1 MIERPQV
8 DTLLDLFAET
18 GLLQFG
24 DFDAGDGRRRPFLTR
39 FELLASYPDVLTACV
54 DAAEARVRAG
64 AYVRLLCDVAALPF
78 GVALALRTGIP
89 LVYSRGIGQPP
100 VDDLVGAY
108 DIGHKTLL
116 VTTVLEGDLLALP
129 WVHGARRVGLE
140 TAGVL
145 TILDA
150 RGGAAGGDVDAAAL
164 VHLTQAVDA
173 YAAQGRLPVGQ
184 AAAVRAWL
192 GLQSTP

>member
-1 MIERPQV
+1 MPERTQV
-8 DTLLDLFAET
+8 DTLLDLFAEA

-24 DFDAGDGRRRPFLTR
+24 DFDAGGGRRRPFLTR
-39 FELLASYPDVLTACV
+39 FELLASYPDVLAACV

-64 AYVRLLCDVAALPF
+64 AYVRLLCDVDALPF
-78 GVALALRTGIP
+78 AVALALRTGIP
-89 LVYSRGIGQPP
+89 LVYSRGVGQPP

-116 VTTVLEGDLLALP
+116 VTAVLDGDVLALP
-129 WVHGARRVGLE
+129 WVQGARRVGLE

-145 TILDA
+145 ALLDA
-150 RGGAAGGDVDAAAL
+150 RGLALMGDTAAL
-164 VHLTQAVDA
+164 VHLTHAVDA
-173 YAAQGRLPVGQ
+173 YAAQGKLPAGQ